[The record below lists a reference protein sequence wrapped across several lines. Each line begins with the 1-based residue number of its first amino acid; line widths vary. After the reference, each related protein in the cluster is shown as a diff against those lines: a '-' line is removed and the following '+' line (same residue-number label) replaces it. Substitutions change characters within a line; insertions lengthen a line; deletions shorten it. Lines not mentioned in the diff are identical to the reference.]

1 MFYKFVH
8 LKLFNIKRKIVHI
21 QIVLRHIFVFQKPC
35 LLQTEENGC
44 LWTYGRMSLILD
56 FKLKGKMMT
65 FYLRDIN
72 KFFRYRT
79 LRKIILKCGFSTK
92 GIELIWS
99 VLFEVLRVP
108 QL

>member
-8 LKLFNIKRKIVHI
+8 LKLFNIKQKIVHI
-21 QIVLRHIFVFQKPC
+21 QIVLRNIFVFQKPC
-35 LLQTEENGC
+35 LSQTEENGC

-56 FKLKGKMMT
+56 FKLKGKMIT

-79 LRKIILKCGFSTK
+79 LRKNILKCGFSTK